1 MYIRQQLFKYQ
12 MTCIFVKYLN
22 SDILDSPRAI
32 LVTPLKSRRR
42 L

>member
-22 SDILDSPRAI
+22 SNILD
-32 LVTPLKSRRR
+32 
-42 L
+42 